1 MAVQITVEFTDAQWD
16 LVLEHY
22 PMYIVDELGRSRPTD
37 VTQEKV
43 AADLFNKVQYEVVNC
58 VRDNVMRNVIEVANN
73 CFNV

>member
-22 PMYIVDELGRSRPTD
+22 PMNIFDDLGRTRPTD
-37 VTQEKV
+37 VTKENV
-43 AADLFNKVQYEVVNC
+43 AVDLFNKVQYEVVNC
-58 VRDNVMRNVIEVANN
+58 VRDKTMRNVIDGANN